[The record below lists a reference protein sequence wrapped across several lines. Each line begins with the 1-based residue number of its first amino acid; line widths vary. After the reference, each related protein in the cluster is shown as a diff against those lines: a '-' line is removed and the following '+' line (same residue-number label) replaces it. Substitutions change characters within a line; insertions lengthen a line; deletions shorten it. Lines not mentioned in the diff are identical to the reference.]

1 MNRCAMY
8 FANVENAF
16 VELLRDEFDK
26 LRRYPRYL
34 HALGADSSARAIDCM
49 ATEKVMWCARS

>member
-1 MNRCAMY
+1 MY